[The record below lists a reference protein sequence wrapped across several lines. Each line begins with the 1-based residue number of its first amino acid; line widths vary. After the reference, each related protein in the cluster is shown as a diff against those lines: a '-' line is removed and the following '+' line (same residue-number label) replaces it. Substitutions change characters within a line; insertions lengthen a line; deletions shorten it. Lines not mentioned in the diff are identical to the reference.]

1 MLGRLGDEHAQLGLR
16 VHVVVRARRLQP
28 EPAQDDLG
36 RALQEPDQRPH
47 DDEEDANGRDDE
59 QSRPLGVAER
69 DSLRDELADDDVQE
83 GQQEIREHD
92 REHGGEEF
100 VEQVRQRLL
109 ADRADG
115 Q

>member
-1 MLGRLGDEHAQLGLR
+1 MRSSASECTSSSAPGGCNPSQ
-16 VHVVVRARRLQP
+16 RRTIF
-28 EPAQDDLG
+28 G
-36 RALQEPDQRPH
+36 RALQKPDQRPH
-47 DDEEDANGRDDE
+47 DDEEDAHGRDDE

-100 VEQVRQRLL
+100 AEQVRQRLL

>member
-1 MLGRLGDEHAQLGLR
+1 MKKTR
-16 VHVVVRARRLQP
+16 
-28 EPAQDDLG
+28 
-36 RALQEPDQRPH
+36 
-47 DDEEDANGRDDE
+47 NGRDDE
-59 QSRPLGVAER
+59 QGRPLGVAER
-69 DSLRDELADDDVQE
+69 DSLRHELADDDVQE

-100 VEQVRQRLL
+100 VEQFRQRLL